1 MVRGLSCGLSD
12 HMIVLEGTWCKGQ
25 DKSDLGRRVK
35 EEKLRDSTAVVEQCE
50 SKLEN
55 RLRINEMEDRDVE
68 NEWKVYARIGG

>member
-25 DKSDLGRRVK
+25 GKSDLGRRVK